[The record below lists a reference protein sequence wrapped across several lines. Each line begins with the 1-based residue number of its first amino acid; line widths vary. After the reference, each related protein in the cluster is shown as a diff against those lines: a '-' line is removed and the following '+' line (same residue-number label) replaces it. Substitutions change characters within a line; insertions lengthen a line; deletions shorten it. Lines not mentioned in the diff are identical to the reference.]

1 MENHNTIRIE
11 ENKITLKYE
20 TETLTFE
27 KVKNP
32 SYTVKTQYINLE
44 KERFFLTKR
53 KP

>member
-20 TETLTFE
+20 TETLIFE
-27 KVKNP
+27 KLKTP
-32 SYTVKTQYINLE
+32 SYAVNTHYINFE